1 MKSKRI
7 VGLLGILFIF
17 MLVGCTQRMIDFTI
31 ISSKNVDLSRA
42 AEFTRGR
49 ERVEGKDTKYI
60 IIFIPTGIPNMKEA
74 VDRAIEK
81 VPGAVAL
88 VDGVLTSVYWY
99 VPLIMGANSYVV
111 EGLPLIDKSL
121 LSGKEL
127 PSNYMVSYYDCSRK
141 EQRLV
146 YLTEAEYLNVKIAIQ
161 EKDAKTL
168 EEILLKN

>member
-1 MKSKRI
+1 MKSKKI
-7 VGLLGILFIF
+7 IGLLGILFIF
-17 MLVGCTQRMIDFTI
+17 MLVGCTRRMIDFTI
-31 ISSKNVDLSRA
+31 ISSKNIDLSRA

-49 ERVEGKDTKYI
+49 ERVMGRDTAYI
-60 IIFIPTGIPNMKEA
+60 IVFVPTGTPHVKEA
-74 VDRAIEK
+74 LDRAIEK

-88 VDGVLTSVYWY
+88 VDGVVLSRSWY
-99 VPLIMGANSYVV
+99 ALVVGANSFIV
-111 EGLPLIDKSL
+111 EGTPLIDKSL

-127 PSNYMVSYYDCSRK
+127 PSNYMISYYDDSKK

-146 YLTEAEYLNVKIAIQ
+146 YLTKAEYLNVKIAIQ

>member
-1 MKSKRI
+1 MKSRRMI
-7 VGLLGILFIF
+7 RLLGVLSVLTLFA
-17 MLVGCTQRMIDFTI
+17 CSQRLIDFTI
-31 ISSKNVDLSRA
+31 ISSKNVDLSKA

-88 VDGVLTSVYWY
+88 VDGVLTAVNWY
-99 VPLIMGANSYVV
+99 VPFIVGASSYVV

-121 LSGKEL
+121 ISGEEL
-127 PSNYMVSYYDCSRK
+127 RSNYMLSYYDCSRK

-146 YLTEAEYLNVKIAIQ
+146 YLTKAEYLNVKNAIQ
-161 EKDAKTL
+161 KKDVKSL
-168 EEILLKN
+168 KEILVKN